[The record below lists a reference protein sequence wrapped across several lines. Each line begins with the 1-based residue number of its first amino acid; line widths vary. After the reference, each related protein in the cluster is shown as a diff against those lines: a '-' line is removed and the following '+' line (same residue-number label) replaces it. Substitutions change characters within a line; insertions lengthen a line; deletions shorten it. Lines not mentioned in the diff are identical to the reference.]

1 MIGRGRT
8 VNSRASPRNHPEFR
22 THQRHPKQRI
32 DAFPIRGA
40 PGDAY
45 ARPFTG
51 AVPREA
57 TPTAQVMDDP
67 TTARAGPPLRP
78 LGAGSSREWIYPLTL
93 TLEELFSGKHCHF
106 GIVRRMISGKE
117 RNVVIELD
125 IPPGCQ
131 RGTRILCRGVGHQLP
146 DGSLQDIV
154 FVIEEAVHDRFTR
167 SKDDLFLD
175 LRISWTDD
183 LRRQSKR
190 VGIRGLDGEE
200 LSIYIEARDKVLT
213 GSHGIRGAGM
223 PIRRQGKVRG
233 RGNLIVR

>member
-1 MIGRGRT
+1 
-8 VNSRASPRNHPEFR
+8 
-22 THQRHPKQRI
+22 
-32 DAFPIRGA
+32 
-40 PGDAY
+40 
-45 ARPFTG
+45 
-51 AVPREA
+51 
-57 TPTAQVMDDP
+57 MDDP
-67 TTARAGPPLRP
+67 TAVRAGPPLQP
-78 LGAGSSREWIYPLTL
+78 LGVGTTSREWIYPLTL

-106 GIVRRMISGKE
+106 GIVRRMNSGKE

-131 RGTRILCRGVGHQLP
+131 RGTRILCRGVGHELP

-154 FVIEEAVHDRFTR
+154 FVVEEAAHDRFTR
-167 SKDDLFLD
+167 LGDDLSLD

-183 LRRQSKR
+183 LRRHPKR

-200 LSIYIEARDKVLT
+200 LSIYIEYARDRVLT

-223 PIRRQGKVRG
+223 PIRRHGEVCG